1 MVKILFLCVFLVNV
15 VFFFW
20 QYRKGAPEIYLPPSY
35 ENNLDSAKYT
45 QKIMLLSEV
54 SGAKELDKVVEL
66 SEEENSYS
74 DLFIAPLAVQN
85 AIESAVKQRP
95 AEQINTE
102 LIQTKQNSELGDLV
116 VETDPGRINNELM
129 DVDIDTTS
137 QALNSQIVACYQLK
151 TGEYTQNTFTQDIED
166 SAFKLDLLEQQR
178 DVESFLVLTM
188 EALSFQEAVSRE
200 EELKQQGIGDLW
212 LFQRGLFKWRISL
225 GFFIEKEQAIQAK
238 ELFSEKTSQ
247 ELEVVPSYLATAVT
261 IVKISAQEEQ
271 GITAFEQEFS
281 MIVDQKIDCRK
292 D

>member
-116 VETDPGRINNELM
+116 ETDPGRLNNELM

-271 GITAFEQEFS
+271 GITAFEQGFS

>member
-1 MVKILFLCVFLVNV
+1 MVKIIFLCVFLVNV